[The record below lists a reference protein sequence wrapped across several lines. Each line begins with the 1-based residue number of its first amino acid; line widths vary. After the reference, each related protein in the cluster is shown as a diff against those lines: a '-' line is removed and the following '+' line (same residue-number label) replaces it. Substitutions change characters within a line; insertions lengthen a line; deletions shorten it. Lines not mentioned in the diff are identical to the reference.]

1 MSHTFFSDKI
11 LTQRTEIDGQLFLVK
26 HLLILRE
33 QIAPFHTDFS
43 IRETKV
49 DFEKTKTAVNKL
61 MHADNLSRLFQV
73 KEKDHFQSGLSG
85 PDRKSVP
92 LTGHFSPVR
101 ITLFSIRF

>member
-1 MSHTFFSDKI
+1 MTDYLKYIFSDKI
-11 LTQRTEIDGQLFLVK
+11 LTQKTEIDGQLFLVK

-73 KEKDHFQSGLSG
+73 REKTRRRFAGKK
-85 PDRKSVP
+85 RKK
-92 LTGHFSPVR
+92 HIFFIFR
-101 ITLFSIRF
+101 

>member
-1 MSHTFFSDKI
+1 MWIDRSIFQGLAQDALTNCINSLIGASEKI
-11 LTQRTEIDGQLFLVK
+11 ASQKTRIDGQLFLVK

-49 DFEKTKTAVNKL
+49 DFEKTKSAVNKL

-73 KEKDHFQSGLSG
+73 SCFL
-85 PDRKSVP
+85 
-92 LTGHFSPVR
+92 
-101 ITLFSIRF
+101 LFKN

>member
-1 MSHTFFSDKI
+1 MIFPEIVKSYIYSDKI
-11 LTQRTEIDGQLFLVK
+11 LTQKTEIDGQLFLVK

-73 KEKDHFQSGLSG
+73 REINFKG
-85 PDRKSVP
+85 RV
-92 LTGHFSPVR
+92 FSWLNPENHKM
-101 ITLFSIRF
+101 F